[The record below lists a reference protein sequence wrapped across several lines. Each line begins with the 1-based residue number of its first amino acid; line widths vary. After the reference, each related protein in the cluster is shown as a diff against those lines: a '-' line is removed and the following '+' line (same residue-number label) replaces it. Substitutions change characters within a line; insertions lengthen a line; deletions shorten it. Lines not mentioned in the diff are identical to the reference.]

1 MRLTIEAFA
10 AKRRTDQDSMEKD
23 LFPLVR
29 EAVDRFPAQGWYD
42 DLLREATRAYLSV
55 FHNEGGK
62 GDPRPSGAEFAA
74 QLREALDKTKDPD
87 HNSVDRISV
96 WLATAILNAGT
107 QSAAA
112 TDEEFLLM
120 EWVTMHDRDVREAH
134 RFAAGQQR
142 PPGEPFDMGRS
153 QMRYPGDPSAPIE
166 LWINCRCTLA
176 PVLADEA
183 TDFSRGSDGVIA
195 AAPVDQEANTVVVA
209 LPKVDDPVHGIGDE
223 DKHVTLLWLGK
234 GQEFDRQPVH
244 DAVAAV
250 AEMMTPTF
258 PAEVSGTATLGPDH
272 AKVWLVESGLIQAI
286 RDVLLTD
293 DGVAGPFETAEQTH
307 PHFVPHVTATYGD
320 TPEGMDALNEITFD
334 RLAVWDGE
342 DRTEYPFPGDEMTD
356 TTTEAPTEAPVAA
369 SGPIPWHG
377 VLAPEGVWSGDKRR
391 FAEGSLR
398 FRDLPL
404 PLTWQKQSAEGHGGS
419 VVVGRIDTIERV
431 DGMMHGTGVFL
442 DTPEADEVIGLVAEF
457 GRFGVSVDAD
467 DGEFDF
473 DEGDEDGVTFTS
485 ARICSAALVPIPAF
499 AEAFVSLGERPF
511 PPKGD
516 APTGDMPECDPDDPD
531 CHEEQKE
538 KAPPFSVL
546 NSTII
551 PFVSDKP
558 WSDFTAADY
567 TDQQWKAACVMHV
580 CDGMEKSCHKLPI
593 KEPGGAL
600 NRNGVHAAA
609 GRYNQTEGPPEAKAR
624 AKSALR
630 GAYKQLGEEPPEVLK
645 AALVLPEHF
654 GRGPGWITNP
664 VETKRIHDYWTKPG
678 QPGYAKIGWGSSGDF
693 NRCRVQVGEEIG
705 ENSPDKLRF
714 LNQICA
720 QWHHDAL
727 GIWPGRPVAG
737 DTVAFADGAP
747 APAISMVASGG
758 WCAPSDWFKDPELAG
773 LTPVTVTDEG
783 RVFGH
788 LAGWSTCHVGF
799 EDVCVAPPIS
809 ESNYAYFLTG
819 ETVTADGTRV
829 AVGNITLGGGH
840 AGPSLRP
847 KAALAHYDSTSSVV
861 ADVTA
866 GEDAH
871 GIWLAGAVRPGLSD
885 ETLAALRAS
894 APSGDWR
901 RIGGSMELIAALAVN
916 VQGFPVPRVGVHD
929 AVQVGLV
936 AAGGV
941 VPGPEPQ
948 TVFQDLVGQVEKELW
963 QRNARRAKMAELA
976 ARVNGA

>member
-10 AKRRTDQDSMEKD
+10 AKRRGDQETMEKD

-29 EAVDRFPAQGWYD
+29 EAIDRFPAQGWYD

-55 FHNEGGK
+55 FHNEGGS

-74 QLREALDKTKDPD
+74 QLRTALDKTEKPD
-87 HNSVDRISV
+87 SKSVDRISV

-107 QSAAA
+107 QAAA
-112 TDEEFLLM
+112 DTDPEFLLM
-120 EWVTMHDRDVREAH
+120 EWVTMHDNAVREAH

-142 PPGEPFDMGRS
+142 PPGEPFNVDGVP
-153 QMRYPGDPSAPIE
+153 MRYPGDPEAPIE

-183 TDFSRGSDGVIA
+183 TGFAHGSQMVA
-195 AAPVDQEANTVVVA
+195 AAPVDQDANTVVVA
-209 LPKVDDPVHGIGDE
+209 LPAANDPVHGVGSE

-234 GQEFDRQPVH
+234 GQEFDRQPLH
-244 DAVAAV
+244 DAVASV
-250 AEMMTPTF
+250 ADMSVPF
-258 PAEVSGTATLGPDH
+258 PADVSGTATLGPDH
-272 AKVWLVESGLIQAI
+272 AKVWLVESLMLQAM

-293 DGVAGPFETAEQTH
+293 DGVAGPFEAAEQTH
-307 PHFVPHVTATYGD
+307 PHFVPHVTATYD
-320 TPEGMDALNEITFD
+320 DAPEGMDALSEITFD

-356 TTTEAPTEAPVAA
+356 TPTEAPTEEPVAA

-431 DGMMHGTGVFL
+431 DGMMQGTGVFL
-442 DTPEADEVIGLVAEF
+442 DTPEADEVIGLLAEF

-467 DGEFDF
+467 DGEFDY
-473 DEGDEDGVTFTS
+473 DEADEDGVTFTS
-485 ARICSAALVPIPAF
+485 ARICSAAMVPIPAF
-499 AEAFVSLGERPF
+499 AEAFISLGQAPF
-511 PPKGD
+511 PPKGEI
-516 APTGDMPECDPDDPD
+516 PECDPDDPD
-531 CHEEQKE
+531 CHDEKQE
-538 KAPPFSVL
+538 KAPPFAS
-546 NSTII
+546 
-551 PFVSDKP
+551 
-558 WSDFTAADY
+558 AA
-567 TDQQWKAACVMHV
+567 
-580 CDGMEKSCHKLPI
+580 
-593 KEPGGAL
+593 
-600 NRNGVHAAA
+600 
-609 GRYNQTEGPPEAKAR
+609 
-624 AKSALR
+624 
-630 GAYKQLGEEPPEVLK
+630 
-645 AALVLPEHF
+645 F

-678 QPGYAKIGWGSSGDF
+678 QPGYAKINWGVPGDF

-737 DTVAFADGAP
+737 DTVAFAEGAP

-758 WCAPSDWFKDPELAG
+758 WCAPSEWFKDPHLPA
-773 LTPVTVTDEG
+773 LTPLTVSDDG
-783 RVFGH
+783 RVVGH

-799 EDVCVAPPIS
+799 EDMCVAPPIS
-809 ESNYAYFLTG
+809 PSGYAYFLTG
-819 ETVTADGTRV
+819 ETVTAEGTRV
-829 AVGNITLGGGH
+829 PVGNITLGGGH

-847 KAALAHYDSTSSVV
+847 KAALAHYDSTSAVV

-866 GEDAH
+866 GEDEH

-885 ETLAALRAS
+885 ETLAAFRAS

-901 RIGGSMELIAALAVN
+901 RIGGGMELIAALAVN

-929 AVQVGLV
+929 AIQVGLV

-941 VPGPEPQ
+941 VPAVEPKAA
-948 TVFQDLVGQVEKELW
+948 FQDLVGQIEKELW
-963 QRNARRAKMAELA
+963 ERNARRARMAELA